1 MEGGFSFL
9 KIYLERVETIIF
21 ATQMRVQQL
30 YLYQFKN
37 YAEHE
42 FQFHEQIVC
51 ITGKNGSGKT
61 SLLDAI
67 YFLCFTKS
75 YFVHSDAFCVMH
87 EKQGM
92 RIKADFEKQNSY
104 QIQCI
109 LRENGKK
116 EFSNNG
122 VQYTQFSKHIGKFPV
137 VIITPDDTQLITE
150 GSEVRRKFIDILISQ
165 LDENYMRNL
174 MAYNKVLQQ
183 RNSLLKKWHELADK
197 DYAVLDI
204 YDDQLN
210 EYARPI
216 HIARKNYIEQL
227 KIKTN
232 EIYNFIS
239 EANENIEIEYQTQLH
254 QIELIELLK
263 QNRQKDILSQ
273 RSNYGIHKDDLYLT
287 LNEMPLKI
295 AASQGQRKSFLFGIK
310 FAQFEILKANTD
322 TTPLLLLDDI
332 FEKLDEKRG
341 EKLIQFIS
349 NQDTQVFITD
359 THKERLQDAFS
370 GIEKKVQWIE
380 L

>member
-1 MEGGFSFL
+1 
-9 KIYLERVETIIF
+9 
-21 ATQMRVQQL
+21 
-30 YLYQFKN
+30 
-37 YAEHE
+37 
-42 FQFHEQIVC
+42 
-51 ITGKNGSGKT
+51 
-61 SLLDAI
+61 
-67 YFLCFTKS
+67 
-75 YFVHSDAFCVMH
+75 
-87 EKQGM
+87 
-92 RIKADFEKQNSY
+92 
-104 QIQCI
+104 
-109 LRENGKK
+109 
-116 EFSNNG
+116 
-122 VQYTQFSKHIGKFPV
+122 
-137 VIITPDDTQLITE
+137 
-150 GSEVRRKFIDILISQ
+150 
-165 LDENYMRNL
+165 MRNL